1 MSARARIPSRS
12 AGSVERGGGQPADRR
27 GFWTRGGSVDRDLE
41 SDHASAGGRTGDRQP
56 RSSRPEPANRLSG
69 AERARILG
77 VLNSDRFIDSA
88 PTEVFA
94 TLLDEGIYL
103 GSISTIYRVLAEN
116 KQVQERRRLARHPA
130 RKRPELIATGPGQVF
145 TWDITKLPGAAK
157 GIYYDAYVM
166 IDIFS
171 RYIVGWH
178 VAAGESAQ
186 IAEDFITEIFG
197 MHRIPATVH
206 ADRGTSM
213 TSKKVAD
220 LLADLGVTKSHS
232 RPHVSNDNPYSE
244 AGFKTMKYHPSFP
257 ERFGCIA
264 DARAFCEEFFTW
276 YNHEHRHT
284 GIGLHTPAAVHYG
297 LAAGQRAQRQIVLD
311 AAHAAHPERFSTR
324 PQPPKLPA
332 AAWINGPDKY
342 P

>member
-1 MSARARIPSRS
+1 MTQAVAGLRAAGVSGRDAARLTGMSRAGAHRRATAAVIEQPPLPRPAPS
-12 AGSVERGGGQPADRR
+12 
-27 GFWTRGGSVDRDLE
+27 
-41 SDHASAGGRTGDRQP
+41 
-56 RSSRPEPANRLSG
+56 NRLSST
-69 AERARILG
+69 ERARILG
-77 VLNSDRFIDSA
+77 VLNSDRFVDSA
-88 PTEVFA
+88 PIEVFA

-103 GSISTIYRVLAEN
+103 GSISTFYRVLAQN
-116 KQVQERRRLARHPA
+116 RQVQERRRQARHPA
-130 RKRPELIATGPGQVF
+130 CKRPELIATGPGQVF
-145 TWDITKLPGAAK
+145 TWDITKLPGPVK
-157 GIYYDAYVM
+157 GVYYDAYVM

-178 VAAGESAQ
+178 VAATESAQ
-186 IAEDFITEIFG
+186 IAHDFITHIFG
-197 MHRIPATVH
+197 IQGIPATVH

-244 AGFKTMKYHPSFP
+244 AGFKTLKYHPSFP

-276 YNHEHRHT
+276 YNHEHHHT

-297 LAAGQRAQRQIVLD
+297 LHIQQRTERQAVLD
-311 AAHAAHPERFSTR
+311 AAHAIHPERFSTR
-324 PQPPKLPA
+324 PTPPKIPD
-332 AAWINGPDKY
+332 AAWINQPDKQ
-342 P
+342 PETDTEEPSTEAA